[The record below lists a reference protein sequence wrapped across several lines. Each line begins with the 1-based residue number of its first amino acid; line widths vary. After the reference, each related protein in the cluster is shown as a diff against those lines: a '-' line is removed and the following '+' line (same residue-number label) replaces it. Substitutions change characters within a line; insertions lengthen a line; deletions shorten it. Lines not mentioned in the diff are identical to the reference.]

1 MGRVRKSSSAG
12 WQAHR
17 QHLGKV
23 THMKAMPVLWGDPN
37 SAPVWYRDH
46 VAIIA
51 TRSGDG
57 FKYSI
62 IFKEPY
68 EPLWTGSSEREALR
82 QAVMRSNRHT
92 PCGGFETIGSRE
104 AFRLHDSEFAAGTEG

>member
-1 MGRVRKSSSAG
+1 
-12 WQAHR
+12 
-17 QHLGKV
+17 
-23 THMKAMPVLWGDPN
+23 MKDMPVLWGDPN
-37 SAPVWYRDH
+37 SPPVSYRDH

-62 IFKEPY
+62 IFEEPY
-68 EPLWTGSSEREALR
+68 EPLWTGTSEREALR
-82 QAVMRSNRHT
+82 QAVMLSNRYT

-104 AFRLHDSEFAAGTEG
+104 AFRLHDSEFAAGASSARG

>member
-1 MGRVRKSSSAG
+1 
-12 WQAHR
+12 
-17 QHLGKV
+17 
-23 THMKAMPVLWGDPN
+23 MKAMPVLWGDPN
-37 SAPVWYRDH
+37 SAPVWYREH

-68 EPLWTGSSEREALR
+68 DSKNGSSMYAAL
-82 QAVMRSNRHT
+82 ANLPGAT
-92 PCGGFETIGSRE
+92 
-104 AFRLHDSEFAAGTEG
+104 A